1 MLGIEDATVIQRNKI
16 PWLQLKFSEGKGS
29 IPREDNVRSAVTGEV
44 QGIVGEYGT
53 QFRLG
58 LSGQEARHRGSGAQD
73 ER

>member
-1 MLGIEDATVIQRNKI
+1 M
-16 PWLQLKFSEGKGS
+16 
-29 IPREDNVRSAVTGEV
+29 TGEV

-73 ER
+73 KDKERALSSVKK